1 MLMSTHGI
9 LMGVI
14 AKLIHMCTVLLHFP
28 VLGKLLLMANMWVNN
43 IVCGF
48 FGTSNHEGLKA
59 VCSWLINSSSLNM
72 WPLSLLTASMV
83 GFRCMVVVVASA
95 ENPQPPYAA

>member
-14 AKLIHMCTVLLHFP
+14 AKLIHMRTVLLHFP
-28 VLGKLLLMANMWVNN
+28 VLGKLLLMANMWANN

-48 FGTSNHEGLKA
+48 FRTSSLEG
-59 VCSWLINSSSLNM
+59 SWLINSSSLNM

-83 GFRCMVVVVASA
+83 GFRCLVVVVASA